1 MAGIQDGVNSI
12 SEGFKNVFLAGIGAL
27 AIGGEK
33 GKELVD
39 TLVAKGEMTID
50 QGKQINR
57 ELQYKADEATKTA
70 REAALE
76 ARMKAMS
83 PEQREAFAAKAA
95 EFAAAQNAQE
105 AAAAVEVE
113 IIDDEEAAEEP
124 APAED
129 PAAEPAAAEEAAPEA
144 AEEPVVKPAE

>member
-12 SEGFKNVFLAGIGAL
+12 GEGFKNVFLAGIGAL

-113 IIDDEEAAEEP
+113 IIDDEAEEPVAAEE
-124 APAED
+124 AT
-129 PAAEPAAAEEAAPEA
+129 AEPAAAEEAA
-144 AEEPVVKPAE
+144 AEEAEKPAAKPAE

>member
-12 SEGFKNVFLAGIGAL
+12 GEGFKNVFLAGIGAL

-113 IIDDEEAAEEP
+113 TIDDEEAAEEA
-124 APAED
+124 APVE
-129 PAAEPAAAEEAAPEA
+129 EPAAAEEAAPEEPA
-144 AEEPVVKPAE
+144 AKPAE

>member
-12 SEGFKNVFLAGIGAL
+12 GEGFKNVFLAGIGAL

-50 QGKQINR
+50 QGKKINR

-113 IIDDEEAAEEP
+113 IIDDEEAAEEATP
-124 APAED
+124 VED
-129 PAAEPAAAEEAAPEA
+129 PAAEPAAAEEA
-144 AEEPVVKPAE
+144 EEPVAKPAE

>member
-12 SEGFKNVFLAGIGAL
+12 GEGFKNVFLAGIGAL

-83 PEQREAFAAKAA
+83 PQQREAFAAKAA

-113 IIDDEEAAEEP
+113 IIDDEEAAEE
-124 APAED
+124 ATPAED
-129 PAAEPAAAEEAAPEA
+129 PAAEPAAAEEA
-144 AEEPVVKPAE
+144 EEPVAKPAE

>member
-12 SEGFKNVFLAGIGAL
+12 GEGFKNVFLAGIGAL

-113 IIDDEEAAEEP
+113 IIDDEEAAEEA
-124 APAED
+124 APVE
-129 PAAEPAAAEEAAPEA
+129 EPAAAEEAAPEEPA
-144 AEEPVVKPAE
+144 AKPAE

>member
-12 SEGFKNVFLAGIGAL
+12 GEGFKNVFLAGIGAL

-57 ELQYKADEATKTA
+57 DLQYKADEATKTA

-113 IIDDEEAAEEP
+113 IIDDEEAAEEA
-124 APAED
+124 APVE
-129 PAAEPAAAEEAAPEA
+129 EPAAAEEAAPEEPA
-144 AEEPVVKPAE
+144 AKPAE

>member
-1 MAGIQDGVNSI
+1 MAGIQDGINGI
-12 SEGFKNVFLAGIGAL
+12 GDGFKSVFLAGIGAL

-50 QGKQINR
+50 QGKQINQ
-57 ELQYKADEATKTA
+57 ELQYKANEGTQTV

-76 ARMKAMS
+76 ARMKAMT

-95 EFAAAQNAQE
+95 EFAAAQNAE
-105 AAAAVEVE
+105 DAAKAVEVE
-113 IIDDEEAAEEP
+113 VVEEAPAQDQAAAEEP
-124 APAED
+124 AA
-129 PAAEPAAAEEAAPEA
+129 EAAPEA
-144 AEEPVVKPAE
+144 VAEPAAE

>member
-12 SEGFKNVFLAGIGAL
+12 GEGFKNVFLAGIGAL

-50 QGKQINR
+50 QDKQINR

-113 IIDDEEAAEEP
+113 IIDDEEAAEES

-129 PAAEPAAAEEAAPEA
+129 PAEEPAAAEEAASEA
-144 AEEPVVKPAE
+144 AEEPAAKPAE

>member
-12 SEGFKNVFLAGIGAL
+12 GEGFKNVFLAGIGAL

-39 TLVAKGEMTID
+39 MLVAKGEMTID

-113 IIDDEEAAEEP
+113 IIDDEEAAEE
-124 APAED
+124 ATPAED
-129 PAAEPAAAEEAAPEA
+129 PAAEPAAAEEA
-144 AEEPVVKPAE
+144 EEPVAKPAE

>member
-12 SEGFKNVFLAGIGAL
+12 GEGFKNVFLAGIGAL

-113 IIDDEEAAEEP
+113 IIE
-124 APAED
+124 
-129 PAAEPAAAEEAAPEA
+129 
-144 AEEPVVKPAE
+144 